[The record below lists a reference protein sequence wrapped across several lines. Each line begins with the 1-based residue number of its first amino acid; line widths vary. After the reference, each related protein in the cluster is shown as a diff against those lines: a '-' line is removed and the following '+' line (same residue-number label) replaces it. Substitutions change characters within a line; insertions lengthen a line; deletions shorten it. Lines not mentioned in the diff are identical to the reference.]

1 MFHGNEAVSKINCFK
16 KCNFFGILVIF
27 TDIINNMQ
35 IFFVSSTFINN
46 ARLKLTENKANAKQN
61 PEDEILLFEIIH
73 ILHSCY
79 LPKLMRR
86 ILKNKKRISVS
97 VFTRSI
103 IMKMKMN
110 LKFRSHRYDID
121 RPSSIMGTN
130 TVNIKSVSV

>member
-1 MFHGNEAVSKINCFK
+1 MFHGNETVSKMNCFK
-16 KCNFFGILVIF
+16 KCNFFEILVIF

-35 IFFVSSTFINN
+35 NVFVSNTFINN
-46 ARLKLTENKANAKQN
+46 ARLKLTENQANVKQN
-61 PEDEILLFEIIH
+61 PEDDLLLFEIIN
-73 ILHSCY
+73 IFHSCY